1 MSAGT
6 IVVAVVAVVEIVT
19 FGDWL
24 KLDFANDRMKRS
36 LPVWFG
42 LFVLQGGL
50 LREYRLVVNVEALR

>member
-1 MSAGT
+1 VSVGT
-6 IVVAVVAVVEIVT
+6 RDVAVVEIVT
-19 FGDWL
+19 FGGWW

-36 LPVWFG
+36 LLVWFG